1 MHAIFRGAV
10 LAALAVG
17 FWGIPQAQQYPARP
31 LRFVLPF
38 PPGGGSDFL
47 SRIIGPKITGN
58 WGQPVIVDNRPGGS
72 GVIAMEIAARA
83 SPDGYTILLAD
94 VGALG
99 INPHIFRKLPYDPVR
114 DFQPITK
121 IADFPLICA
130 SHPNLRVASLKEF
143 VAAARAR
150 PGAMLYASAGNG
162 SMLHLATELLASRA
176 GIELKHVPYKG
187 GSPAANAL
195 LSNQVDFAC
204 MTTAALKPF
213 VDSGRIRALA
223 VSSPQR
229 SRAMP
234 DLPTVAE
241 QGYPGYAAT
250 QWVGMLVPRATPQA
264 IVERLHAEVT
274 RVLGLPDVRERLV
287 SAGAEPVGN
296 TPAAFAEQIRESG
309 ATYGKLAARIG
320 LTPN

>member
-17 FWGIPQAQQYPARP
+17 FWGIPQAQPYPARP

-47 SRIIGPKITGN
+47 SRIIGPKITEN

-72 GVIAMEIAARA
+72 GVIAMEIGARA

-130 SHPNLRVASLKEF
+130 AHPSLRVASLKEF
-143 VAAARAR
+143 VAAVRAT
-150 PGAMLYASAGNG
+150 PGGIHYASAGNG
-162 SMLHLATELLASRA
+162 SMLHLATELLAKRA

-195 LSNQVDFAC
+195 LSNQVGFAC

-223 VSSPQR
+223 VSSAQR
-229 SRAMP
+229 ARAMP
-234 DLPTVAE
+234 ELPTVAE
-241 QGYPGYAAT
+241 QGYPGYEAT
-250 QWVGMLVPRATPQA
+250 QWVGMLVPRATPRA
-264 IVERLHAEVT
+264 IVDRLHAEVA
-274 RVLGLPDVRERLV
+274 RVLELPDVRERLV
-287 SAGAEPVGN
+287 STGAEPIGN
-296 TPAAFAEQIRESG
+296 TPEAFAAQIRASG
-309 ATYGKLAARIG
+309 ALYGKLAAEIG
-320 LTPN
+320 LTPH